1 MPAGAKMSIASMK
14 AEPMMPNM
22 SVTPLATR
30 VSTKASD
37 GVIFCT
43 PVTAARTGVAG
54 GCLVMEEVSWGRG
67 CWARFLESWNQWF
80 RNSYRRN
87 IGPHRAGV
95 KRNSKNRDD
104 LSYFL

>member
-43 PVTAARTGVAG
+43 PVTAVRARRGGVVLG
-54 GCLVMEEVSWGRG
+54 SWGCL
-67 CWARFLESWNQWF
+67 L
-80 RNSYRRN
+80 
-87 IGPHRAGV
+87 IG
-95 KRNSKNRDD
+95 
-104 LSYFL
+104 

>member
-43 PVTAARTGVAG
+43 PVTAARAGVAG
-54 GCLVMEEVSWGRG
+54 GCLVMKKSPEVVDGVRG
-67 CWARFLESWNQWF
+67 F
-80 RNSYRRN
+80 
-87 IGPHRAGV
+87 
-95 KRNSKNRDD
+95 SKVGTRG
-104 LSYFL
+104 SGIRTGEI